1 MSEEPVLEPNRVAIE
16 RLVQRIVEVAHPL
29 RILLF
34 GSAARGEFR
43 SDSDVDLL
51 VVMPEGVHRRRTA
64 QRLYLE
70 IRGVGIAFDLLVATP
85 SDLEKHKDNIGL
97 IYRTILQEGKEV
109 YAA

>member
-1 MSEEPVLEPNRVAIE
+1 MEPDRGAID

-43 SDSDVDLL
+43 PDSDVDLL

-64 QRLYLE
+64 QELYLE
-70 IRGVGIAFDLLVATP
+70 IRGMGIPFDLLVATP
-85 SDLEKHKDNIGL
+85 SDLEKHRDNVGL
-97 IYRTILQEGKEV
+97 VYRTILREGREV